1 VPSRDKQSQQNQMN
15 GGFDWPAIVRTL
27 LVEIVVLVALAAAFV
42 GYLNWSSKV
51 AMEEF
56 MAAGKSSG
64 VDPNHRPPSSISVQA
79 VKGRTNCDRKS

>member
-1 VPSRDKQSQQNQMN
+1 
-15 GGFDWPAIVRTL
+15 
-27 LVEIVVLVALAAAFV
+27 
-42 GYLNWSSKV
+42 
-51 AMEEF
+51 MEEF